1 SAICNPKLV
10 WLRPEAALSYAIA
23 IMTDIAMQGE
33 GITITGN
40 DIARRQNIS
49 FSFVAQLLNKLKHA
63 GLLESIRGGVSGG
76 YHFKCS
82 PAEVTIK
89 KIVEAI
95 EPSFCICPSI
105 DIKTAQPVDDTVR
118 AFWKRV
124 GIDVSKWGSYVVQGS
139 RLESDQP

>member
-1 SAICNPKLV
+1 MKIPAKV
-10 WLRPEAALSYAIA
+10 HYAIA

-33 GITITGN
+33 GATITGN

-76 YHFKCS
+76 YHFKVS
-82 PAEVTIK
+82 PSEVTIL

-105 DIKTAQPVDDTVR
+105 DIKTAQPVDATIR
-118 AFWKRV
+118 AFWNEV
-124 GIDVSKWGSYVVQGS
+124 GIDVAKRFEATSIEDLVGQSK
-139 RLESDQP
+139 ESGGENLSCI